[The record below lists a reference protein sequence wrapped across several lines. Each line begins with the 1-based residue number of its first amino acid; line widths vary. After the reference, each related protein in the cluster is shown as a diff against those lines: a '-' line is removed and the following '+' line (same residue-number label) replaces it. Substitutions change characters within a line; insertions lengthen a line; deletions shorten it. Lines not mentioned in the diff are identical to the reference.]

1 MAAVTLKAVATA
13 LSANAAA
20 VGSAASLTTANVT
33 ALAAL
38 LDQLAVRR
46 GEIAPVLKLLSDTNK
61 AELYING

>member
-38 LDQLAVRR
+38 VDLLGTRPGDSVPL
-46 GEIAPVLKLLSDTNK
+46 LKLLSDSNRS
-61 AELYING
+61 ELYFNG